1 MLDNYPEKT
10 GHYGGNEH
18 AYYSW
23 EYIVA
28 LKNSGFKKIQTYLI
42 NEKLNLKE
50 KLEKL
55 LNSRKM
61 DKSLYSN
68 FDLITRFLY
77 YMAVVYRNK
86 IQFLHKLM
94 VKTSLIP
101 GNYIGIK

>member
-1 MLDNYPEKT
+1 MLDNHPEKI

-23 EYIVA
+23 EYIGA
-28 LKNSGFKKIQTYLI
+28 LKNSGFKKIQTYPI
-42 NEKLNLKE
+42 NEKLNPKE

-61 DKSLYSN
+61 NKALYSN
-68 FDLITRFLY
+68 FELITRFLY
-77 YMAVVYRNK
+77 YMAVLYINK

-101 GNYIGIK
+101 GTILE